1 MASPGRSMGLVL
13 HDDEASRMT
22 DQLAWVSNSVS
33 LGAAILLWQNI
44 WLGGNAFTKNK
55 LTRRAVP
62 CFSLKLHEPA
72 GSVVRAHRTRWCFHS
87 CSLQDGLVELK
98 SLLSVGPCLYLWASP
113 SENIF
118 EDKAGRLNAM
128 IGWISS
134 LVNTRFS
141 STPPFHS
148 TRNNRHTTQPLRRI
162 SGYCRPGRFTE
173 AFWESKMG
181 TQYTTDI
188 PFSSSHHQQALK
200 LLELPPEL
208 LALLESDNP
217 PMCVHPLLLPST
229 RLKYSAD

>member
-1 MASPGRSMGLVL
+1 MVLPQLQPPGWTCRTKVSPQRGTLSL
-13 HDDEASRMT
+13 
-22 DQLAWVSNSVS
+22 S
-33 LGAAILLWQNI
+33 LG
-44 WLGGNAFTKNK
+44 
-55 LTRRAVP
+55 
-62 CFSLKLHEPA
+62 
-72 GSVVRAHRTRWCFHS
+72 
-87 CSLQDGLVELK
+87 K
-98 SLLSVGPCLYLWASP
+98 SFGEYFRS
-113 SENIF
+113 
-118 EDKAGRLNAM
+118 KAGRLNAM

-162 SGYCRPGRFTE
+162 SGYCRPGHFTE

-208 LALLESDNP
+208 LALLEPDNP